1 MFPSILRKGVA
12 KAARSAF
19 SSTPESVSSLA
30 SASTAWE
37 KSCYNNID
45 YTISDDLTVFDAVQ
59 RFSAFDIGALV
70 TVDGSGKLSGVI
82 SERDY
87 INKVALLGRT
97 SKETKIKEIATSGA
111 ANLVVATKE
120 DTIQDCMAKMLSKDI
135 RHLPLVDEGGQAVG
149 LLSIKDL
156 IKELVSEKD
165 DAITRLS
172 HFALGKGG
180 HFVVD

>member
-59 RFSAFDIGALV
+59 RFSAFNIGALV

-82 SERDY
+82 SEDN
-87 INKVALLGRT
+87 I
-97 SKETKIKEIATSGA
+97 
-111 ANLVVATKE
+111 
-120 DTIQDCMAKMLSKDI
+120 
-135 RHLPLVDEGGQAVG
+135 
-149 LLSIKDL
+149 L
-156 IKELVSEKD
+156 IKLRYS
-165 DAITRLS
+165 A
-172 HFALGKGG
+172 ALRKKRKSRK
-180 HFVVD
+180 